1 MFPPPCGVW
10 VVSGKTAPR
19 RRVKCFRPLAGCE
32 LFLLNSSK
40 STTFSGFRPLAGC
53 EFFRQKVFMYASAK
67 LSPSPC
73 GEKVVSTKYLMERK
87 LNNGFRPLAGCRLFL
102 LQARRLALG
111 GVVSVPLRGVG
122 CFLMS
127 NRGNGWKL
135 TFPSPCGVWVGSD
148 ALRPN
153 LLHAGVSVPLW
164 GVGRFL
170 LKSKLFRQPRCFRP
184 LAGCELFPADD
195 SPV

>member
-1 MFPPPCGVW
+1 MGRFLLK
-10 VVSGKTAPR
+10 SKLFRQPR
-19 RRVKCFRPLAGCE
+19 CFRPLAGCE

-111 GVVSVPLRGVG
+111 GVVSVPLRGVS
-122 CFLMS
+122 CFLPMIAPC
-127 NRGNGWKL
+127 KDCAE
-135 TFPSPCGVWVGSD
+135 FPSPCGV
-148 ALRPN
+148 
-153 LLHAGVSVPLW
+153 
-164 GVGRFL
+164 
-170 LKSKLFRQPRCFRP
+170 
-184 LAGCELFPADD
+184 
-195 SPV
+195 